1 MDEYKI
7 EIKETLSRIVTI
19 LADSAD
25 DALIDIEEQY
35 RKEGIVL
42 DAADFQDV
50 GFEVI
55 E

>member
-1 MDEYKI
+1 MNEYKV

-35 RKEGIVL
+35 CKEGIVL

-50 GFEVI
+50 EFGVVA
-55 E
+55 